1 MATALK
7 EDAGTQKIVSHV
19 NACSCKSNNIVQWLV
34 SKLFMLSILYTFF
47 FQWQGHLDYSTTGP
61 MSNMHCGNTGV
72 LKPNKVIDA
81 EGCTIGSCIML
92 LSWSCIMYS
101 VSGCIAVPYSPV
113 LKSTGGSPQ
122 ITMRFINQ
130 GSEELSLYW
139 VKYSGGTRSY
149 GKVQAGGP
157 WVVTTYGTHPNTI
170 QAIRLLKFLFHILL
184 LKIPIS

>member
-1 MATALK
+1 MR
-7 EDAGTQKIVSHV
+7 VHV
-19 NACSCKSNNIVQWLV
+19 KVIILCSGLCQNCSCYLFCTLFFSGRATWTIVQ
-34 SKLFMLSILYTFF
+34 
-47 FQWQGHLDYSTTGP
+47 QGQCSTCI
-61 MSNMHCGNTGV
+61 NCGNTGV

-122 ITMRFINQ
+122 ITMRVINQ

-139 VKYSGGTRSY
+139 VKYIGGTRSY
-149 GKVQAGGP
+149 GKVQAGEP
-157 WVVTTYGTHPNTI
+157 WVVITYGTHPWLITNPNDQIVGISIPYT
-170 QAIRLLKFLFHILL
+170 AAKIL
-184 LKIPIS
+184 IS